1 MKDNIIDIMA
11 RITCILGSLLAI
23 CAVVYGISIFTSD
36 THTTDDTTSTT
47 DTSTAVDSYN
57 TESTPS
63 ESAAVY
69 ANTMFSIAPEDWAE
83 IVTQNSQKEPDS
95 STAQVLLKVGKIPSW
110 NMLREFGILYVYDEN
125 GNMYEPLKGTAISKL
140 VPLLEMLCSS
150 VYVDA
155 VCSGRYVAVDD
166 QLFIVFNSGR
176 VSEVSLNSA
185 GIYDTIGIDR
195 ETGIIHNVAGE
206 DPNPSMIS
214 VPQ

>member
-69 ANTMFSIAPEDWAE
+69 ANTMFSIAPEDWAK